1 MIRITLYQNTNEA
14 NSQSYLKWYPRPVAD
29 ETYDLDTLARH
40 MASHNSPYS
49 PGVIKGIMTDMVSCI
64 KELLLDGKNVKIDDL
79 AIFSVGL
86 RTNGGSESEKEF
98 SVSKHVAGIRLRA
111 RATGELATGKLNLD
125 AVVRRYS
132 LTAGSPTD
140 GNPSDN
146 PSDNPGDDSGNIGG
160 GGIEGI

>member
-1 MIRITLYQNTNEA
+1 MIRITLYHNTNEQ
-14 NSQSYLKWYPRPVAD
+14 NEQSFGKWYPRPTTD

-79 AIFSVGL
+79 AIFSVGI
-86 RTNGGSESEKEF
+86 RTNGGADNEKEF
-98 SVSKHVAGIRLRA
+98 SVGKHVAGIRLRA
-111 RATGELATGKLNLD
+111 RATGELSTGKLNLD
-125 AVVRRYS
+125 AVVKRYS
-132 LTAGSPTD
+132 LTAGSSID
-140 GNPSDN
+140 GNP
-146 PSDNPGDDSGNIGG
+146 DSGSEGGSDDTGEG

>member
-1 MIRITLYQNTNEA
+1 MIRITLYQNTNEKNEQA
-14 NSQSYLKWYPRPVAD
+14 FGKWYPRPVTD

-79 AIFSVGL
+79 AIFSVGI
-86 RTNGGSESEKEF
+86 RTNGGADSEKDF
-98 SVSKHVAGIRLRA
+98 AVGKHVAGIRLRA
-111 RATGELATGKLNLD
+111 RATGELSTGKLNLD

-132 LTAGSPTD
+132 LTAAPSTD
-140 GNPSDN
+140 DN
-146 PSDNPGDDSGNIGG
+146 PSDNPGGDSDNTGG

>member
-14 NSQSYLKWYPRPVAD
+14 NSQSYQKWYPRPVAD

-64 KELLLDGKNVKIDDL
+64 KELLLDGKNVKINDL

-86 RTNGGSESEKEF
+86 RTNGGADSEKDF

-111 RATGELATGKLNLD
+111 RATGELSTGKLNLD

-132 LTAGSPTD
+132 LAAGSSADDNT
-140 GNPSDN
+140 GNV
-146 PSDNPGDDSGNIGG
+146 PGGDSGDTGG